1 MFAYLVYCIRPFIQ
15 EKPMSERKD
24 SKSRR
29 NYLVNVPA
37 QTAPKSQ
44 NTVFQEYK
52 KVPFWSALIAT
63 KYSRQILKL

>member
-1 MFAYLVYCIRPFIQ
+1 
-15 EKPMSERKD
+15 MSERKD

-29 NYLVNVPA
+29 NHAVIISLNVPA

-52 KVPFWSALIAT
+52 KVPF
-63 KYSRQILKL
+63 

>member
-1 MFAYLVYCIRPFIQ
+1 MFSYLVYCIRPFIQ

-29 NYLVNVPA
+29 NYLVKCSCPNCT
-37 QTAPKSQ
+37 QESEHS
-44 NTVFQEYK
+44 FQEYK